1 MEALKQMQEKVLD
14 AKKIYEEIRKKVRI
28 PQNKPY
34 QRLGIE
40 SLSEPFV
47 QGVFTLAV
55 IGPMSAGKSSFINAL
70 LEDEDLLPTG
80 HFQTT
85 CTLTELIYS
94 PQKNL
99 KVEYGDGHIDN
110 YEGDNIL
117 KTIKEVVAIP
127 VEYKDIPINHV
138 NQLILDG
145 KSLDEIWQ
153 YKSDLELI
161 AGGVQLD
168 RTLLEKYYQSRNAS
182 NIPVHVWVEY
192 PLSESYKGW
201 RIVDT
206 PGIGAI
212 GGIDEKTKDFIANE
226 NVDAAIFLFN
236 GKKEIDNNE
245 ILNAVSISYSQLS
258 DVAKERTFFVITRG
272 GDPDCQSFIEKT
284 MERALKLFSTGAVR
298 IPRERFFVVDNML
311 SLLYDCAIKTSNLDP
326 SIFLSNIKENFQRWG
341 IDEITDPDEKAE
353 ETARV
358 RDYRTM
364 ISHMKD
370 SMEYDDIEV
379 NTENLNNEILK
390 VAGFVSLKKELGDF
404 AVNAKK
410 EAYERIRCKIIEDF
424 NSFSSKKKEDKTL
437 LELKITRSP
446 EDFEV
451 EINKK
456 IEETNAFKIALKKKY
471 NEIITSYSTTKLPI
485 RFEDTVK
492 ACVSDIGNAKYD
504 YQFDNVCN
512 NFNALIKKDQEI
524 IIRSFVSDCERLT
537 RKDVSAQFR
546 GMVIPSIDVEGAEAR
561 AKAKATHTVSHQISV
576 KKKGFINGLKNFFGI
591 GDRGL
596 TTETITTEE
605 VNSSEKLSE
614 KRADIEAQMKEVI
627 NSLSKYIYNSYVQP
641 TGIDIQSQLQD
652 LIAEKNKEYIALQNR
667 QSSENEIR
675 KDILQIEEELLILE
689 TAETNLNEKMM
700 L

>member
-94 PQKNL
+94 SNKNL
-99 KVEYGDGHIDN
+99 KVEYGDGHIDD

-127 VEYKDIPINHV
+127 IEYKDIPINHV
-138 NQLILDG
+138 NQLILEG
-145 KSLDEIWQ
+145 KSLDEIWE
-153 YKSDLELI
+153 YRSDLELI

-168 RTLLEKYYQSRNAS
+168 KSLLEKYVLSKNAS

-192 PLSESYKGW
+192 PLSDSYKGW

-236 GKKEIDNNE
+236 GSKEIDNNE
-245 ILNAVSISYSQLS
+245 IHNAVSISYSQLS
-258 DVAKERTFFVITRG
+258 DVAKERTFFVITHG
-272 GDPDCQSFIEKT
+272 GARKCKEFIDAT
-284 MERALKLFSTGAVR
+284 MDRALKQFSTGAIR
-298 IPRERFFVVDNML
+298 IPKERFFVVDNML
-311 SLLYDCAIKTSNLDP
+311 SLLYDCAIKPSNLDP
-326 SIFLSNIKENFQRWG
+326 TLFLINENEVRKMWG
-341 IDEITDPDEKAE
+341 IDEIIDKNEREEEEAKIGDYAE
-353 ETARV
+353 
-358 RDYRTM
+358 M
-364 ISHMKD
+364 IFNIKR
-370 SMEYDDIEV
+370 SMSKQDIEF
-379 NTENLNNEILK
+379 NTENLNNEIK
-390 VAGFVSLKKELGDF
+390 KMAGFVSLKKELGEF
-404 AVNAKK
+404 AVNARK

-424 NSFSSKKKEDKTL
+424 ESFGSKKREDKTL

-446 EDFEV
+446 EDFEK
-451 EINKK
+451 EINEK
-456 IEETNAFKIALKKKY
+456 IKEANAFKIALQKKY
-471 NEIITSYSTTKLPI
+471 NDIITSYNAISLPI

-492 ACVSDIGNAKYD
+492 ACTSGIGNAQYD

-561 AKAKATHTVSHQISV
+561 AKATATHTVSHQISV

-605 VNSSEKLSE
+605 VNSSEKLSN

-627 NSLSKYIYNSYVQP
+627 NSLSKYIYNSYVKP
-641 TGIDIQSQLQD
+641 TGIDIQTQLQD

-675 KDILQIEEELLILE
+675 KDILQIEKELLILE